1 MQGIFDDETLS
12 TRSTSVENYKILAY
26 PVQIRF
32 KDSDLT
38 TSGDETYVRREAL
51 PTSSITDSSSASDG
65 TSTPTSTPDGG
76 GSGGLSTGAQVG
88 IGVGVGLGVLIL
100 IIAAIL
106 FWRRRRRYSKVPP
119 QVQPQPQQYQ
129 EYHPQHQIHEVESSP
144 SQYGKS
150 GYYSDSPRFQDRR
163 AELSG

>member
-1 MQGIFDDETLS
+1 MQGIFDDDTLS

-38 TSGDETYVRREAL
+38 TSGDETYIRREAL
-51 PTSSITDSSSASDG
+51 PTSTITDSSSASEG
-65 TSTPTSTPDGG
+65 TSTPTSTSDGG
-76 GSGGLSTGAQVG
+76 ESGGLSTGAQVG

-100 IIAAIL
+100 IVAAIL
-106 FWRRRRRYSKVPP
+106 FWRRRRRYSKVSP
-119 QVQPQPQQYQ
+119 QVQPQSHQYQ
-129 EYHPQHQIHEVESSP
+129 TQNQVHEVESSP
-144 SQYGKS
+144 SQYAKS